1 MTMVGL
7 EDAAGAITQWPA
19 EIVGTDAAHDLAV
32 LQIAAP
38 AQLLVPIKVGLTAG
52 RRVVRAWLKAA
63 SAHERFL
70 PS

>member
-1 MTMVGL
+1 MVGL

-38 AQLLVPIKVGLTAG
+38 AQLLVPIKVGLTASQ
-52 RRVVRAWLKAA
+52 RVIKACG
-63 SAHERFL
+63 
-70 PS
+70 